1 MLILHSLGCWVKNYL
16 WNDFYVRATVSY
28 GFYCIHLPVNAV
40 FNQEILVSA
49 PICLKHLSTYFFCQ
63 QTIIDKKKIKKP

>member
-1 MLILHSLGCWVKNYL
+1 MS
-16 WNDFYVRATVSY
+16 
-28 GFYCIHLPVNAV
+28 VNAV

-63 QTIIDKKKIKKP
+63 QTIIDKKKLRSPNKVRVFN